1 MRGVRGEGRK
11 RRRKKGKK
19 EEEKEDGHQESSEWK
34 QGTVTKIGHLLSQK
48 LETEREE
55 KEEKG

>member
-1 MRGVRGEGRK
+1 MKVQGVKGER
-11 RRRKKGKK
+11 
-19 EEEKEDGHQESSEWK
+19 KEDGHQESSERK